1 MQGTLQESAGW
12 VSGNNVFIL
21 TDILQPIMKFNCL
34 IEKDE
39 DGYYYASVPS
49 LPGCFTQA
57 KSYDELIIR
66 LDEAITLY
74 LETNEPPEPD
84 EQREFV
90 GVQAIEIKSC

>member
-1 MQGTLQESAGW
+1 VCQSD
-12 VSGNNVFIL
+12 NNAFIFAAL
-21 TDILQPIMKFNCL
+21 LHPIMKCNCL

-57 KSYDELIIR
+57 KSYDELIKR

-74 LETNEPPEPD
+74 LETNEAPEPD
-84 EQREFV
+84 ELREFV
-90 GVQAIEIKSC
+90 GAQTI